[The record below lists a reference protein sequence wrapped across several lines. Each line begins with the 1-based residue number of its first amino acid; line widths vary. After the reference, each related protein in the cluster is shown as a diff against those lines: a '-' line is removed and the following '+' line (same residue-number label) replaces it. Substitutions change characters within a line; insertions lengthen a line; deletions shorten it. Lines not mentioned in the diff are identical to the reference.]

1 MDISLNL
8 INLQYLTKPSYK
20 INNEVKKKDFNFT
33 LYKDRILDL
42 TNKLIE
48 GKDVDTNIQSAFD
61 EYVRICTQHLIFMD
75 KSKCIQA
82 DYLLMKHKNDAD
94 DLPPMSI
101 EETNKIVYK
110 QARKKTMMDFI
121 TIKKKKTTF
130 FPKIRDNKN
139 MSN

>member
-1 MDISLNL
+1 MDISLNM
-8 INLQYLTKPSYK
+8 IDLQYLTRPGYK
-20 INNEVKKKDFNFT
+20 INIENDKKDINFS
-33 LYKDRILDL
+33 LYKDRILEFTKEL
-42 TNKLIE
+42 FQ
-48 GKDVDTNIQSAFD
+48 GKDVNTHIQSAFD

-82 DYLLMKHKNDAD
+82 DYLLMKNKKDTF

-110 QARKKTMMDFI
+110 QARKKTMLDFI

-130 FPKIRDNKN
+130 LPKIRDNKKYE
-139 MSN
+139 